1 MMKKKLFVFVILL
14 FAGMMYFVFYHKQNT
29 KIFSPQE
36 ADAIILIDTKKL
48 TREYVYSLAG
58 HPSLWFESKEK
69 NKISFKESGVKIPDF
84 LQAFHLKNSKVSNW
98 YSVFELEDR
107 KTFLLFLEQQKFTD
121 LGNQMFRK
129 DQVFIKIFG
138 GNLII
143 GSSND
148 DFERINN
155 QLFHSFQANLF
166 DANALVTN
174 GLGSII
180 LNTKKGSHNLSVELK
195 HDEIEIRNQSD
206 SYDPSPAISK
216 LLKTNSFLETELDAE
231 NIKIFSSFFDK
242 TFADSSSIN
251 RMKTSVHLE
260 EENDTIITYSYDD
273 NFNEVEKKIFQK
285 IIQPNYIIDFQSSN
299 PEKTELYFQNKKWI
313 NAQNQ
318 FTAIPFQP
326 NLIIQNSK
334 GFEIKS
340 TRKPVQQSFNLNENY
355 IFVKNNPLLLSF
367 LKTLSPKEKKM
378 ISDIDYIFYGNRDQD
393 YCLKVQ
399 FKKDDLP
406 LILRW

>member
-1 MMKKKLFVFVILL
+1 MKKKLFAFVLLL
-14 FAGMMYFVFYHKQNT
+14 FAGMMYFVFYYKQNT

-36 ADAIILIDTKKL
+36 ADVIILIDTKKL

-58 HPSLWFESKEK
+58 HPSLWFKSKEK
-69 NKISFKESGVKIPDF
+69 NTISFRESGVKIPDF
-84 LQAFHLKNSKVSNW
+84 LQAFHLKSSKVSNW

-107 KTFLLFLEQQKFTD
+107 KTFLLFLKQQKFTD

-129 DQVFIKIFG
+129 DQVFIKILG
-138 GNLII
+138 KNLII
-143 GSSND
+143 GSSSD

-155 QLFHSFQANLF
+155 QLFHSSQANLF
-166 DANALVTN
+166 DADALVTN

-180 LNTKKGSHNLSVELK
+180 LNTKKGSHNLSIELK

-216 LLKTNSFLETELDAE
+216 LLKTDSFLETELDAE

-251 RMKTSVHLE
+251 QMKVSVHLE
-260 EENDTIITYSYDD
+260 EVNDTIITYSYDD
-273 NFNEVEKKIFQK
+273 NFNEVEKKTFQK
-285 IIQPNYIIDFQSSN
+285 IIQPNYIIDFQSLN

-326 NLIIQNSK
+326 NLITQNSK
-334 GFEIKS
+334 GFKIKS

-378 ISDIDYIFYGNRDQD
+378 ISDIDYIFYGNRNQD

>member
-1 MMKKKLFVFVILL
+1 MKKKLFVLVFLL
-14 FAGMMYFVFYHKQNT
+14 LAGTVYFVFYYQKDT
-29 KIFSPQE
+29 KIFSPKE

-48 TREYVYSLAG
+48 TREYVYSLVG
-58 HPSLWFESKEK
+58 HPSLWFDSKGK
-69 NKISFKESGVKIPDF
+69 NKISFRKSGVKIPDF
-84 LQAFHLKNSKVSNW
+84 LQVFHLKNTKVSNW

-107 KTFLLFLEQQKFTD
+107 KTFLSFLKQQKFTD

-129 DQVFIKIFG
+129 DQVFIKILG
-138 GNLII
+138 KNLIV
-143 GSSND
+143 GSSCD
-148 DFERINN
+148 DFDRVNVQLSNN
-155 QLFHSFQANLF
+155 SQVNLF
-166 DANALVTN
+166 DADLLVTN
-174 GLGSII
+174 GSGSII

-216 LLKTNSFLETELDAE
+216 LLKTDSFLETELDAE
-231 NIKIFSSFFDK
+231 NIKSFSSIFDE

-251 RMKTSVHLE
+251 QMKASVHLE
-260 EENDTIITYSYDD
+260 EVNDTIITYSYDD
-273 NFNEVEKKIFQK
+273 NFNEVEKKTFQK
-285 IIQPNYIIDFQSSN
+285 IIQPSYIIDFQSLN
-299 PEKTELYFQNKKWI
+299 PEKTELCFQNKKWI
-313 NAQNQ
+313 NGQKQ

-326 NLIIQNSK
+326 NLITQQSK

-340 TRKPVQQSFNLNENY
+340 TRKPIQQSFNLNENY

-367 LKTLSPKEKKM
+367 LKTLSSKEKKM
-378 ISDIDYIFYGNRDQD
+378 ISDIDYIFYGNRNQD
-393 YCLKVQ
+393 YYLKVQ

>member
-1 MMKKKLFVFVILL
+1 MKKKLFVFVILL

-174 GLGSII
+174 ELGSII

>member
-1 MMKKKLFVFVILL
+1 MKKKLFALAFLL
-14 FAGMMYFVFYHKQNT
+14 LAGTVYFVFYYQKDT
-29 KIFSPQE
+29 KIFSPKE
-36 ADAIILIDTKKL
+36 ADAIILVDTKKL

-58 HPSLWFESKEK
+58 HPSLWFESKGK
-69 NKISFKESGVKIPDF
+69 NKISFKKSGVKIPDF
-84 LQAFHLKNSKVSNW
+84 LQVFHLKNSKVSNW

-107 KTFLLFLEQQKFTD
+107 KTFLLFLKQQKFTD

-129 DQVFIKIFG
+129 DQIYIKLLG
-138 GNLII
+138 KNLII

-166 DANALVTN
+166 DADALVTN

-180 LNTKKGSHNLSVELK
+180 LNTKKGSHNLSVELR

-216 LLKTNSFLETELDAE
+216 LLKTDSFLETELDAE
-231 NIKIFSSFFDK
+231 NIKSFSFIFDE

-251 RMKTSVHLE
+251 QMKASVHLE
-260 EENDTIITYSYDD
+260 EVNDTIITYSYDD
-273 NFNEVEKKIFQK
+273 NFNEVEKKTFQK
-285 IIQPNYIIDFQSSN
+285 IIQPNYIIDFQSLN
-299 PEKTELYFQNKKWI
+299 PEKTKLYFQNKKWI
-313 NAQNQ
+313 NGQNQ

-326 NLIIQNSK
+326 NLITKQSK

-340 TRKPVQQSFNLNENY
+340 TRKPVQQSFNLIENY

-378 ISDIDYIFYGNRDQD
+378 ISDIDYIFYGNRKQD
-393 YCLKVQ
+393 YYLKVQ

>member
-1 MMKKKLFVFVILL
+1 MKKKLFAFVLL
-14 FAGMMYFVFYHKQNT
+14 LLAGTVYFMFYYQKDT
-29 KIFSPQE
+29 KIFSPKE

-58 HPSLWFESKEK
+58 HPSLWFESKGK
-69 NKISFKESGVKIPDF
+69 NKISFKKSGVKIPDF
-84 LQAFHLKNSKVSNW
+84 LQVFHLKNSKVSNW

-107 KTFLLFLEQQKFTD
+107 KTFLLFLKQQKFTD
-121 LGNQMFRK
+121 LGNQTFRK
-129 DQVFIKIFG
+129 DQIYIKLLG
-138 GNLII
+138 KKLII

-166 DANALVTN
+166 DADALVTN

-180 LNTKKGSHNLSVELK
+180 LNTKKGSHNLSVELR

-206 SYDPSPAISK
+206 SYDPSPVISK
-216 LLKTNSFLETELDAE
+216 LLKTDSFLETKLDAE
-231 NIKIFSSFFDK
+231 NIKNFSSIFDK

-251 RMKTSVHLE
+251 QIKASVHLE
-260 EENDTIITYSYDD
+260 EVNDTIITYSYDD
-273 NFNEVEKKIFQK
+273 NFNEVEKKTFQK
-285 IIQPNYIIDFQSSN
+285 IIQPNYIIDFQSLN

-326 NLIIQNSK
+326 NLITQQSK

-340 TRKPVQQSFNLNENY
+340 TRKPIQQSFNLNENY

-393 YCLKVQ
+393 YYLKVQ

>member
-1 MMKKKLFVFVILL
+1 MKKKLFVFVILL
-14 FAGMMYFVFYHKQNT
+14 FVGMMYFVFYHKQNT

-69 NKISFKESGVKIPDF
+69 NTISFKESGVKIPDF

-107 KTFLLFLEQQKFTD
+107 KTFLLFLKQQKFTD

-129 DQVFIKIFG
+129 DQVYIKFFG
-138 GNLII
+138 KNLII
-143 GSSND
+143 GSSSD

-155 QLFHSFQANLF
+155 QLFHSSQANIF
-166 DANALVTN
+166 DADALVTN

-180 LNTKKGSHNLSVELK
+180 LNTKKGSHNLSVELR

-216 LLKTNSFLETELDAE
+216 LLKTDSFLETELDAE

-242 TFADSSSIN
+242 TFADSSSVNQI
-251 RMKTSVHLE
+251 KASVHLE
-260 EENDTIITYSYDD
+260 EVNDTIITYSYDD
-273 NFNEVEKKIFQK
+273 NFNEVEKKTFQK
-285 IIQPNYIIDFQSSN
+285 IIQPNYIIDFQSLN

-326 NLIIQNSK
+326 NLIIQKSK

-367 LKTLSPKEKKM
+367 LNTLSPKEKKM

>member
-1 MMKKKLFVFVILL
+1 MKKKLFVFVILL

>member
-1 MMKKKLFVFVILL
+1 
-14 FAGMMYFVFYHKQNT
+14 
-29 KIFSPQE
+29 
-36 ADAIILIDTKKL
+36 
-48 TREYVYSLAG
+48 
-58 HPSLWFESKEK
+58 
-69 NKISFKESGVKIPDF
+69 
-84 LQAFHLKNSKVSNW
+84 
-98 YSVFELEDR
+98 
-107 KTFLLFLEQQKFTD
+107 
-121 LGNQMFRK
+121 
-129 DQVFIKIFG
+129 
-138 GNLII
+138 
-143 GSSND
+143 
-148 DFERINN
+148 
-155 QLFHSFQANLF
+155 
-166 DANALVTN
+166 
-174 GLGSII
+174 
-180 LNTKKGSHNLSVELK
+180 
-195 HDEIEIRNQSD
+195 
-206 SYDPSPAISK
+206 
-216 LLKTNSFLETELDAE
+216 
-231 NIKIFSSFFDK
+231 
-242 TFADSSSIN
+242 
-251 RMKTSVHLE
+251 MKTSVHLE

>member
-1 MMKKKLFVFVILL
+1 MKKKLFVLVFLL
-14 FAGMMYFVFYHKQNT
+14 LAGTVYFVFYYQKDT
-29 KIFSPQE
+29 KIFSPKE

-48 TREYVYSLAG
+48 TREYVYSLVG
-58 HPSLWFESKEK
+58 HPSLWFDSKGK
-69 NKISFKESGVKIPDF
+69 NKISFRKSGVKIPDF
-84 LQAFHLKNSKVSNW
+84 LQVFHLKNTKVSNW

-107 KTFLLFLEQQKFTD
+107 KTFLSFLKQQKFTD

-129 DQVFIKIFG
+129 DQVFIKILG
-138 GNLII
+138 KNLII
-143 GSSND
+143 GSSSD

-155 QLFHSFQANLF
+155 QLFHSSQANLF
-166 DANALVTN
+166 DADALVTN

-180 LNTKKGSHNLSVELK
+180 LNTKKGSHNLSVELR

-206 SYDPSPAISK
+206 SYDPSPVISK

-231 NIKIFSSFFDK
+231 NIKNFAFLFDK
-242 TFADSSSIN
+242 TFADSSSIS
-251 RMKTSVHLE
+251 KLKASVHLE
-260 EENDTIITYSYDD
+260 EVNDTIITYSYDE
-273 NFNEVEKKIFQK
+273 NFNEVEKKTSQK
-285 IIQPNYIIDFQSSN
+285 IIQPNYIIDFQSLN

-313 NAQNQ
+313 NAQKQ

-326 NLIIQNSK
+326 NLITQQSK

-340 TRKPVQQSFNLNENY
+340 TRKPIQQSFNLNENY

-367 LKTLSPKEKKM
+367 LKTLSSKEKKM
-378 ISDIDYIFYGNRDQD
+378 ISDIDYIFYGNRDED
-393 YCLKVQ
+393 YYLKVQ

>member
-1 MMKKKLFVFVILL
+1 MKKKLFAFVILL

-36 ADAIILIDTKKL
+36 ADTVILIDTKKL
-48 TREYVYSLAG
+48 TRQYVYSLIE
-58 HPSLWFESKEK
+58 HPSLWFESKGK
-69 NKISFKESGVKIPDF
+69 NKIFFRKSGVKIPDF
-84 LQAFHLKNSKVSNW
+84 LQIFHLKSSKVSNW

-107 KTFLLFLEQQKFTD
+107 KTFLLFLKQQKFTD
-121 LGNQMFRK
+121 LGNQVFRK
-129 DQVFIKIFG
+129 DLVFIKILG
-138 GNLII
+138 KNLII
-143 GSSND
+143 GSSSD

-155 QLFHSFQANLF
+155 QLFHSSQVNLF
-166 DANALVTN
+166 DADTLVTN

-180 LNTKKGSHNLSVELK
+180 LNTKKGSHNLSVELR

-206 SYDPSPAISK
+206 SYDPSPVISK
-216 LLKTNSFLETELDAE
+216 LLKTDSFLETELDAE
-231 NIKIFSSFFDK
+231 NIKNFASIFDE

-251 RMKTSVHLE
+251 QMKASVHLE
-260 EENDTIITYSYDD
+260 EVNDTIITYSYDD
-273 NFNEVEKKIFQK
+273 NFNEVEKKTFQK
-285 IIQPNYIIDFQSSN
+285 IIQPNYIIDFQSLN
-299 PEKTELYFQNKKWI
+299 PEKAKLYFHNKKWI

-326 NLIIQNSK
+326 NLITQNSK
-334 GFEIKS
+334 DFEIKS

-367 LKTLSPKEKKM
+367 LKTLSPKEKKI

-393 YCLKVQ
+393 YCLKIQ

>member
-1 MMKKKLFVFVILL
+1 MKKKLFAFVILL

-48 TREYVYSLAG
+48 IREYVYSLAG
-58 HPSLWFESKEK
+58 HPSLWFEIKEK
-69 NKISFKESGVKIPDF
+69 NTISFRKSGVKIPDF

-98 YSVFELEDR
+98 YSVFELEDK
-107 KTFLLFLEQQKFTD
+107 KTFLLFLKQQKFTD

-129 DQVFIKIFG
+129 DQVFIKFFG

-143 GSSND
+143 GSSSD

-155 QLFHSFQANLF
+155 QLFHSSQANLF
-166 DANALVTN
+166 DADALVTN

-180 LNTKKGSHNLSVELK
+180 LNTKKGSHNLSIELK

-216 LLKTNSFLETELDAE
+216 LLKTDSFLETELDAE

-251 RMKTSVHLE
+251 QMKVSVHLK

-273 NFNEVEKKIFQK
+273 NFNEVEKKTFQK

-326 NLIIQNSK
+326 NLITQNSK

-367 LKTLSPKEKKM
+367 LKTLPPKEKKM
-378 ISDIDYIFYGNRDQD
+378 ISDFDYIFYGNRDQD

>member
-1 MMKKKLFVFVILL
+1 MKKKLFALAFLL
-14 FAGMMYFVFYHKQNT
+14 LAGTVYFVFYYQKDT
-29 KIFSPQE
+29 KIFSPKE
-36 ADAIILIDTKKL
+36 ADAIILVDTKKL

-58 HPSLWFESKEK
+58 HPSLWFESKGK
-69 NKISFKESGVKIPDF
+69 NKISFKKSGVKIPDF
-84 LQAFHLKNSKVSNW
+84 LQVFHLKNSKVSNW

-107 KTFLLFLEQQKFTD
+107 KTFLLFLKQQKFTD

-129 DQVFIKIFG
+129 DLVFIKIWG
-138 GNLII
+138 RNCIV
-143 GSSND
+143 GSSSD

-166 DANALVTN
+166 DADALVTN

-180 LNTKKGSHNLSVELK
+180 LNTKKGSHNLSVELR

-206 SYDPSPAISK
+206 SYDPSPVISK
-216 LLKTNSFLETELDAE
+216 LLKTDSFLETKLDAE
-231 NIKIFSSFFDK
+231 NIKNFSSIFDK

-251 RMKTSVHLE
+251 QIKASVHLE
-260 EENDTIITYSYDD
+260 EVNDTIITYSYDD
-273 NFNEVEKKIFQK
+273 NFNEVEKKTFQK
-285 IIQPNYIIDFQSSN
+285 IIQPNYIIDFQSLN
-299 PEKTELYFQNKKWI
+299 PEKTKLYFQNKKWI
-313 NAQNQ
+313 NGQNQ

-326 NLIIQNSK
+326 NLITQQSK

-367 LKTLSPKEKKM
+367 LKTLSSKEKKM

>member
-1 MMKKKLFVFVILL
+1 MKKKLFAFVLLL

-29 KIFSPQE
+29 KIFSPKE

-48 TREYVYSLAG
+48 TRQYVYSLIE
-58 HPSLWFESKEK
+58 HPSLWFESKGK
-69 NKISFKESGVKIPDF
+69 NKISFRKSGVEIPDF

-98 YSVFELEDR
+98 YSVFELEDK
-107 KTFLLFLEQQKFTD
+107 KTFLLFLKQQKFTD
-121 LGNQMFRK
+121 LGNQVFRK
-129 DQVFIKIFG
+129 DQIFIKILG
-138 GNLII
+138 KNLIV
-143 GSSND
+143 GSSCD

-155 QLFHSFQANLF
+155 QLFQSSQAIFF
-166 DANALVTN
+166 DADALVTN

-180 LNTKKGSHNLSVELK
+180 LNTKKGSHNLSIELK

-206 SYDPSPAISK
+206 SYDPSPVISK
-216 LLKTNSFLETELDAE
+216 LLKTDSFLETELDAE
-231 NIKIFSSFFDK
+231 NIKNFASIFDK
-242 TFADSSSIN
+242 TFADSSSVN
-251 RMKTSVHLE
+251 QMKASVHLE
-260 EENDTIITYSYDD
+260 EVNDTIITYSYDD
-273 NFNEVEKKIFQK
+273 NFNEVEKKTLQK
-285 IIQPNYIIDFQSSN
+285 IIQPNYIIDFQSLN

-326 NLIIQNSK
+326 NLITQKSK

-367 LKTLSPKEKKM
+367 LKTLSPKEKKI

>member
-1 MMKKKLFVFVILL
+1 MKKKLFAFVILL

-107 KTFLLFLEQQKFTD
+107 KTFLLFLKQQKFTD

-129 DQVFIKIFG
+129 DQVFIKILG
-138 GNLII
+138 KNLII
-143 GSSND
+143 GSSSD

-155 QLFHSFQANLF
+155 QLFHSSQANLF
-166 DANALVTN
+166 DADVLVTN

-180 LNTKKGSHNLSVELK
+180 LNTKKGSHNLSVELR

-216 LLKTNSFLETELDAE
+216 LLKTDSFLETELDAE
-231 NIKIFSSFFDK
+231 NIKNFSSFFDK

-273 NFNEVEKKIFQK
+273 NFNEVEKKTFQK
-285 IIQPNYIIDFQSSN
+285 IIQPNYIIDFQSLN

-318 FTAIPFQP
+318 LTAIPFQP
-326 NLIIQNSK
+326 NLITQNSK
-334 GFEIKS
+334 GFKIKS

>member
-1 MMKKKLFVFVILL
+1 MKKKLFAFVLLL

-29 KIFSPQE
+29 KIFSPKE

-48 TREYVYSLAG
+48 TRQYVYSLIG
-58 HPSLWFESKEK
+58 HPSLWFGSKKK
-69 NKISFKESGVKIPDF
+69 NTISFRKSGVKIPDF
-84 LQAFHLKNSKVSNW
+84 LQVFHLKNSKVSNW

-107 KTFLLFLEQQKFTD
+107 KTFLSFLKQQKFTG
-121 LGNQMFRK
+121 LGNKVFRK
-129 DQVFIKIFG
+129 DQVFIKILG
-138 GNLII
+138 GNLIV
-143 GSSND
+143 GSSSD

-155 QLFHSFQANLF
+155 QLFHSSQANIF
-166 DANALVTN
+166 DADTLVTN
-174 GLGSII
+174 GSGSII
-180 LNTKKGSHNLSVELK
+180 LNTKKGSHNLSVELR

-216 LLKTNSFLETELDAE
+216 LLKTDSFLETEMNAE
-231 NIKIFSSFFDK
+231 NIKSFSSIFDE

-251 RMKTSVHLE
+251 QMKASVHLE
-260 EENDTIITYSYDD
+260 EVNDTIITYSYDD
-273 NFNEVEKKIFQK
+273 NFNEVEKKTFQK
-285 IIQPNYIIDFQSSN
+285 IIQPNYIIDFQSLN

-313 NAQNQ
+313 NAQKQ

-326 NLIIQNSK
+326 NLITQQSK

-340 TRKPVQQSFNLNENY
+340 TRKPVQQPFNLNENY

-393 YCLKVQ
+393 YYLKVQ

>member
-1 MMKKKLFVFVILL
+1 MKKKLFAFVLLL

-36 ADAIILIDTKKL
+36 ADAVIMIDTKKL
-48 TREYVYSLAG
+48 TRQYVYSLIE

-69 NKISFKESGVKIPDF
+69 NKISFRKSGVKIPDF
-84 LQAFHLKNSKVSNW
+84 LQIFHLKSSKVSNW

-107 KTFLLFLEQQKFTD
+107 KTFLLFLKQQKFTD
-121 LGNQMFRK
+121 LGNQVFRK
-129 DQVFIKIFG
+129 DLVFIKIFG
-138 GNLII
+138 KNLII
-143 GSSND
+143 GSSSD

-155 QLFHSFQANLF
+155 QLFHSSQVNLF
-166 DANALVTN
+166 DADTLVTN

-180 LNTKKGSHNLSVELK
+180 LNTKKGSHNLSVELR

-206 SYDPSPAISK
+206 SYDPSPVISK
-216 LLKTNSFLETELDAE
+216 LLETDSFLETKLDAE
-231 NIKIFSSFFDK
+231 NIKNFSSIFDK
-242 TFADSSSIN
+242 TFADSSSVNEI
-251 RMKTSVHLE
+251 KASVHLE
-260 EENDTIITYSYDD
+260 EVNDTIITYSYDD
-273 NFNEVEKKIFQK
+273 NFNEVEKKTFQK
-285 IIQPNYIIDFQSSN
+285 IIQPNYIIDFQSLN
-299 PEKTELYFQNKKWI
+299 PEKAKLYFHNKKWI

-367 LKTLSPKEKKM
+367 LKTLSPKEKKI
-378 ISDIDYIFYGNRDQD
+378 ISDIDYIFYGNRNQD
-393 YCLKVQ
+393 YYLKVQ

>member
-1 MMKKKLFVFVILL
+1 MKKKLFVLVFLL
-14 FAGMMYFVFYHKQNT
+14 LAGTVYFVFYYQKDT
-29 KIFSPQE
+29 KIFSPKE

-48 TREYVYSLAG
+48 TREYVYSLVG
-58 HPSLWFESKEK
+58 HPSLWFGSKKK
-69 NKISFKESGVKIPDF
+69 NTISFRKSGVEIPDF
-84 LQAFHLKNSKVSNW
+84 LQVFHLKNTKVSNW

-107 KTFLLFLEQQKFTD
+107 KTFLLFLKQQKFTD

-129 DQVFIKIFG
+129 GQVVIKIFEK
-138 GNLII
+138 NLII
-143 GSSND
+143 GSSSD

-155 QLFHSFQANLF
+155 QLFHSSQANLF
-166 DANALVTN
+166 DADALVTN

-180 LNTKKGSHNLSVELK
+180 LNTKKGSHNLSVELR

-206 SYDPSPAISK
+206 SYDTSPVLSK
-216 LLKTNSFLETELDAE
+216 LLQTDSFLETELNAE
-231 NIKIFSSFFDK
+231 NIKSFSSIFDE

-251 RMKTSVHLE
+251 QMKASVHLE
-260 EENDTIITYSYDD
+260 EVNDTIITYSYDD
-273 NFNEVEKKIFQK
+273 NFNEVEKKTFQK
-285 IIQPNYIIDFQSSN
+285 ITQPNYIIDFQSLN
-299 PEKTELYFQNKKWI
+299 PEKTELYFENKKWI

-326 NLIIQNSK
+326 NLITQNRK

-367 LKTLSPKEKKM
+367 LKTLSSKEKKM

>member
-1 MMKKKLFVFVILL
+1 MKKKLFAFVILL

-48 TREYVYSLAG
+48 TRQYVYSLIE
-58 HPSLWFESKEK
+58 HPSLWFESKGK
-69 NKISFKESGVKIPDF
+69 NKISFRKSGVKIPDF
-84 LQAFHLKNSKVSNW
+84 LQIFHLKSSKVSNW
-98 YSVFELEDR
+98 YNVFELEDR
-107 KTFLLFLEQQKFTD
+107 KTFLLFLKQQKFTD
-121 LGNQMFRK
+121 LGNQVFRK
-129 DQVFIKIFG
+129 DQVFIKIFEK
-138 GNLII
+138 NLII
-143 GSSND
+143 GSSSD

-155 QLFHSFQANLF
+155 QLFHSSQANIF
-166 DANALVTN
+166 DADALVTN

-180 LNTKKGSHNLSVELK
+180 LNTKKGSHNLSVELR

-216 LLKTNSFLETELDAE
+216 LLKTDSFLETELNAE
-231 NIKIFSSFFDK
+231 NIKSFSSIFDE

-251 RMKTSVHLE
+251 QMKASVHLE
-260 EENDTIITYSYDD
+260 EVNDTIITYSYDD
-273 NFNEVEKKIFQK
+273 NFNEVEKKTFQK
-285 IIQPNYIIDFQSSN
+285 IIQPNYVIDFQSLN
-299 PEKTELYFQNKKWI
+299 PEKAELYFQNKKWI

-326 NLIIQNSK
+326 NLITQQSK

-378 ISDIDYIFYGNRDQD
+378 ISDFDYIFYGNRDQD

>member
-1 MMKKKLFVFVILL
+1 MKKKLFAFVILL

-48 TREYVYSLAG
+48 TRQYVYSLAV
-58 HPSLWFESKEK
+58 HPSSWFGSKEK
-69 NKISFKESGVKIPDF
+69 NTISFKESGVKIPDF
-84 LQAFHLKNSKVSNW
+84 LQIFHLKNSKVSNW

-121 LGNQMFRK
+121 LGNQVFRK
-129 DQVFIKIFG
+129 DPVFIKIFEK
-138 GNLII
+138 NLII
-143 GSSND
+143 GSSSD

-155 QLFHSFQANLF
+155 QLFHSSQANLF
-166 DANALVTN
+166 DADALVTN

-180 LNTKKGSHNLSVELK
+180 LNTKKGSHNLSVELR

-216 LLKTNSFLETELDAE
+216 LLKTDSFLETELDAE

-242 TFADSSSIN
+242 PFADSSSIN
-251 RMKTSVHLE
+251 QMKASVHLE
-260 EENDTIITYSYDD
+260 EVNDTIITYSYDD
-273 NFNEVEKKIFQK
+273 NFNEVEKKTFQK
-285 IIQPNYIIDFQSSN
+285 IIQPNYIIDFQSLN

-326 NLIIQNSK
+326 NLITQNRK

-355 IFVKNNPLLLSF
+355 IFVKNNPLLPSF
-367 LKTLSPKEKKM
+367 LKTLSSKEKKI

>member
-1 MMKKKLFVFVILL
+1 MKKKLFALAFFLL
-14 FAGMMYFVFYHKQNT
+14 AGTAYFVFYYQKDT
-29 KIFSPQE
+29 KIFSPKE
-36 ADAIILIDTKKL
+36 ADAIILVDTKKL
-48 TREYVYSLAG
+48 TREYVYSLVG
-58 HPSLWFESKEK
+58 HPSLWFRSKKK
-69 NKISFKESGVKIPDF
+69 NTISFRKSGVEIPDF
-84 LQAFHLKNSKVSNW
+84 LQVFHLKNTKVSNW

-107 KTFLLFLEQQKFTD
+107 KTFLLFLKQQKFTD

-129 DQVFIKIFG
+129 GQVVIKIFEK
-138 GNLII
+138 NLII
-143 GSSND
+143 GSSSD

-155 QLFHSFQANLF
+155 QLFHSSQANLF
-166 DANALVTN
+166 DADALVTN

-180 LNTKKGSHNLSVELK
+180 LNTKKGSHNLSVELR

-206 SYDPSPAISK
+206 SYDPSPVISK
-216 LLKTNSFLETELDAE
+216 LLKTDSFLETILDAE
-231 NIKIFSSFFDK
+231 NIKNFSSIFDK

-251 RMKTSVHLE
+251 QMKASVHLE
-260 EENDTIITYSYDD
+260 EVNDTIITYSYDD
-273 NFNEVEKKIFQK
+273 NFNEVEKKTFQK
-285 IIQPNYIIDFQSSN
+285 IIQPNYIIDFQSLN

-313 NAQNQ
+313 NAQKQ

-326 NLIIQNSK
+326 NLITQQSK

-367 LKTLSPKEKKM
+367 LKTLSSKEKKI

-393 YCLKVQ
+393 YYLKVQ

>member
-1 MMKKKLFVFVILL
+1 MKKKLFAFVILL

-48 TREYVYSLAG
+48 TREYVYSLAV
-58 HPSLWFESKEK
+58 HPSLWFGSKEK
-69 NKISFKESGVKIPDF
+69 NTISFKESGVKIPDF
-84 LQAFHLKNSKVSNW
+84 LQIFHLKSSKVSNW

-107 KTFLLFLEQQKFTD
+107 KTFLLFLKQQKFTD
-121 LGNQMFRK
+121 LGNQVFRK
-129 DQVFIKIFG
+129 DLVFIKIFG
-138 GNLII
+138 ENLII
-143 GSSND
+143 GSSSD

-155 QLFHSFQANLF
+155 QLFHSSQANLF
-166 DANALVTN
+166 DADALVTN

-180 LNTKKGSHNLSVELK
+180 LNTKKGSHNLSVELR

-206 SYDPSPAISK
+206 SYDPSPVISK
-216 LLKTNSFLETELDAE
+216 LLKTDSFLETKLDAE
-231 NIKIFSSFFDK
+231 NIKNFSSIFDK

-251 RMKTSVHLE
+251 QMKVSVHLE
-260 EENDTIITYSYDD
+260 EVSDTIITYSYDD
-273 NFNEVEKKIFQK
+273 NFNEVEKKTFQK
-285 IIQPNYIIDFQSSN
+285 IIQPNYIIDFQSLN
-299 PEKTELYFQNKKWI
+299 PEKTVLYFQNKKWI
-313 NAQNQ
+313 NPQKQ

-326 NLIIQNSK
+326 NLITQQSK

-367 LKTLSPKEKKM
+367 LKTLSSKEKK
-378 ISDIDYIFYGNRDQD
+378 IIPDIDYIFYGNRDQD
-393 YCLKVQ
+393 YYLKVQ

>member
-1 MMKKKLFVFVILL
+1 MMKKKLFAFVILL

-48 TREYVYSLAG
+48 TREYVYSLAV
-58 HPSLWFESKEK
+58 HPSLWFGSKEK
-69 NKISFKESGVKIPDF
+69 NTISFRKSGVKIPDF
-84 LQAFHLKNSKVSNW
+84 LQVFHLKNTKVSNW

-107 KTFLLFLEQQKFTD
+107 KTFLSFLKQQKFTD

-129 DQVFIKIFG
+129 DQVYIKIFG
-138 GNLII
+138 GNLIV
-143 GSSND
+143 GSSSD

-155 QLFHSFQANLF
+155 QLFHSSQANIF
-166 DANALVTN
+166 DADTLVTN

-180 LNTKKGSHNLSVELK
+180 LNTKKGSHNLSVELR

-216 LLKTNSFLETELDAE
+216 LLKTDSFLETEMNAK
-231 NIKIFSSFFDK
+231 NIKSFSSIFDE

-251 RMKTSVHLE
+251 QMKASVHLE
-260 EENDTIITYSYDD
+260 EVNDTIITYSYDD
-273 NFNEVEKKIFQK
+273 NFNEIEKKTFQK
-285 IIQPNYIIDFQSSN
+285 IIQPNYIIDFQSLN
-299 PEKTELYFQNKKWI
+299 PEKTVLYFQNKKWT
-313 NAQNQ
+313 NAQKQ

-326 NLIIQNSK
+326 NLITQQSK

-340 TRKPVQQSFNLNENY
+340 TRKPIQQSFNLNENY

-378 ISDIDYIFYGNRDQD
+378 ISDVDYIFYGNRDQD

-399 FKKDDLP
+399 FKKDNLP

>member
-1 MMKKKLFVFVILL
+1 MKKKLFAFVILL

-29 KIFSPQE
+29 KIFSPKE
-36 ADAIILIDTKKL
+36 ADAIILVDTKKL

-58 HPSLWFESKEK
+58 HPSLWFESKRK
-69 NKISFKESGVKIPDF
+69 NKISFRKSGVKIPDF
-84 LQAFHLKNSKVSNW
+84 LQIFHLKSSKFSNW
-98 YSVFELEDR
+98 YSVFELEDK
-107 KTFLLFLEQQKFTD
+107 KTFLLFLKQQKFTD

-129 DQVFIKIFG
+129 DQVYIKILG
-138 GNLII
+138 RNCIV
-143 GSSND
+143 GSSSD

-155 QLFHSFQANLF
+155 QLFHSSQANLF
-166 DANALVTN
+166 DADALVTN

-180 LNTKKGSHNLSVELK
+180 LNTKKGSHNLSVELR

-206 SYDPSPAISK
+206 SYDPSPVISK
-216 LLKTNSFLETELDAE
+216 LLKTDSFLETELDAE
-231 NIKIFSSFFDK
+231 NIKNFSSIFDK
-242 TFADSSSIN
+242 TFADSSSVNEI
-251 RMKTSVHLE
+251 KASVHLE
-260 EENDTIITYSYDD
+260 EVNDTIITYSYDD
-273 NFNEVEKKIFQK
+273 NFNEVEKKTFQK
-285 IIQPNYIIDFQSSN
+285 IIQPNYIIDFQSLN
-299 PEKTELYFQNKKWI
+299 HEKTKLYFQNKKWI

-326 NLIIQNSK
+326 NLITQKSK

-340 TRKPVQQSFNLNENY
+340 TRKPVQQSFNLIENY

-367 LKTLSPKEKKM
+367 LKILSSKEKKM
-378 ISDIDYIFYGNRDQD
+378 ISDIDYIFYENRNQD
-393 YCLKVQ
+393 YYLKVQ

>member
-1 MMKKKLFVFVILL
+1 MKKKLFAFVLLL

-69 NKISFKESGVKIPDF
+69 NTISFRKSGVKIPDF

-107 KTFLLFLEQQKFTD
+107 KTFLSFLKQQKFTD

-143 GSSND
+143 GSSSD

-155 QLFHSFQANLF
+155 QLFHSSQANLF
-166 DANALVTN
+166 DADALVTN

-216 LLKTNSFLETELDAE
+216 LLKTDSFLETELDAE

-242 TFADSSSIN
+242 PFADSSSIN
-251 RMKTSVHLE
+251 QMKASVHLE

-273 NFNEVEKKIFQK
+273 NFNDVEKKTFQK
-285 IIQPNYIIDFQSSN
+285 IIQPNYIIDFQCLN

-326 NLIIQNSK
+326 NLITQKSK

>member
-1 MMKKKLFVFVILL
+1 MKKKLFALAFLL
-14 FAGMMYFVFYHKQNT
+14 LAGTVYFVFYYQKDT
-29 KIFSPQE
+29 KIFSPKE
-36 ADAIILIDTKKL
+36 ADAIILVDTKKL

-58 HPSLWFESKEK
+58 HPSLWFESKGK
-69 NKISFKESGVKIPDF
+69 NKISFKKSGVKIPDF
-84 LQAFHLKNSKVSNW
+84 LQVFHLKNSKVSNW

-107 KTFLLFLEQQKFTD
+107 KTFLLFLKQQKFTD

-129 DQVFIKIFG
+129 DLVFIKIWG
-138 GNLII
+138 RNCIV
-143 GSSND
+143 GSSSD

-155 QLFHSFQANLF
+155 QLFHSSQANLF
-166 DANALVTN
+166 DADALVTN

-180 LNTKKGSHNLSVELK
+180 LNTKKGSHNLSVELR

-206 SYDPSPAISK
+206 SYDPSPVISK
-216 LLKTNSFLETELDAE
+216 LLETDSFLETKLDAE
-231 NIKIFSSFFDK
+231 NIKNFSSIFDK
-242 TFADSSSIN
+242 TFADSSSVNEI
-251 RMKTSVHLE
+251 KASVHLE
-260 EENDTIITYSYDD
+260 EVNDTIITYSYDD
-273 NFNEVEKKIFQK
+273 NFNEVEKKTFQK
-285 IIQPNYIIDFQSSN
+285 IIQPNYIIDFQSLN
-299 PEKTELYFQNKKWI
+299 PEKTKLYFQNKKWI
-313 NAQNQ
+313 NGQNQ

-326 NLIIQNSK
+326 NLITQQSK

-367 LKTLSPKEKKM
+367 LKTLSSKEKKI

>member
-1 MMKKKLFVFVILL
+1 MKKKLFAFVLLL

-29 KIFSPQE
+29 KIFSPKE
-36 ADAIILIDTKKL
+36 ADAVILIDTKKL
-48 TREYVYSLAG
+48 TRQYVYSLVG
-58 HPSLWFESKEK
+58 HPSLWFGSKKK
-69 NKISFKESGVKIPDF
+69 NTISFRKSGVKIPDF
-84 LQAFHLKNSKVSNW
+84 LQVFHLKNSKVSNW

-107 KTFLLFLEQQKFTD
+107 KTFLSFLKQQKFTD

-129 DQVFIKIFG
+129 DQVFIKILGKNCIFG
-138 GNLII
+138 TSDIDFDRVNVQL
-143 GSSND
+143 SN
-148 DFERINN
+148 NS
-155 QLFHSFQANLF
+155 QVNLF
-166 DANALVTN
+166 DADTLVTN

-180 LNTKKGSHNLSVELK
+180 LNTKKGSHNLSVELR

-216 LLKTNSFLETELDAE
+216 LLKTDSFLETELDAE
-231 NIKIFSSFFDK
+231 NIKNFSSFFDK

-251 RMKTSVHLE
+251 QMKASVHLE
-260 EENDTIITYSYDD
+260 EVNDTIITYSYDD
-273 NFNEVEKKIFQK
+273 NFNEVEKKTFQK
-285 IIQPNYIIDFQSSN
+285 IIQPNYIIDFQSLN

-313 NAQNQ
+313 NAQKQ

-326 NLIIQNSK
+326 NLIIQKSK

-340 TRKPVQQSFNLNENY
+340 TRKPIQQSFNLNENY

-367 LKTLSPKEKKM
+367 LKKSSSKEKKM

-393 YCLKVQ
+393 YYLKVQ

>member
-1 MMKKKLFVFVILL
+1 MKKKLFALAFLL
-14 FAGMMYFVFYHKQNT
+14 LAGTVYFVFYYQKDT
-29 KIFSPQE
+29 KIFSPKE
-36 ADAIILIDTKKL
+36 ADAIILVDTKKL

-58 HPSLWFESKEK
+58 HPSLWFESKGK
-69 NKISFKESGVKIPDF
+69 NKISFKKSGVKIPDF
-84 LQAFHLKNSKVSNW
+84 LQVFHLKNSKVSNW

-107 KTFLLFLEQQKFTD
+107 KTFLLFLKQQKFTD

-129 DQVFIKIFG
+129 DQIYIKLLG
-138 GNLII
+138 KNLII

-155 QLFHSFQANLF
+155 QLFHSFQVNLF
-166 DANALVTN
+166 DADALVTN

-180 LNTKKGSHNLSVELK
+180 LNTKKGSHNLSFELR

-216 LLKTNSFLETELDAE
+216 LLKTDSFLETELDAE
-231 NIKIFSSFFDK
+231 NIKSFSSIFDE

-251 RMKTSVHLE
+251 QMKASVHLE
-260 EENDTIITYSYDD
+260 EVNDTIITYSYDD
-273 NFNEVEKKIFQK
+273 NFNEVEKKTFQK
-285 IIQPNYIIDFQSSN
+285 IIQPNYIIDFQSLN
-299 PEKTELYFQNKKWI
+299 LEKTKLYFQNKKWI
-313 NAQNQ
+313 NAQKQ

-326 NLIIQNSK
+326 NLIIQQSK

-340 TRKPVQQSFNLNENY
+340 TRKPIQQSFNLNENY

-367 LKTLSPKEKKM
+367 LKTLSPKEKKI

-393 YCLKVQ
+393 YYLKVQ

>member
-1 MMKKKLFVFVILL
+1 MKKKLFAFVLLL

-84 LQAFHLKNSKVSNW
+84 LQVFHLKNSKVSNW
-98 YSVFELEDR
+98 YSVFELEDK
-107 KTFLLFLEQQKFTD
+107 KTFLLFLKQQKFTD

-129 DQVFIKIFG
+129 DQVFIKILG

-155 QLFHSFQANLF
+155 QLFHSSQANLF
-166 DANALVTN
+166 DADTLVTN

-180 LNTKKGSHNLSVELK
+180 LNTKKGSHNLSVELR

-206 SYDPSPAISK
+206 SYDPFPAISK
-216 LLKTNSFLETELDAE
+216 LLKTDSFLETEMDAE
-231 NIKIFSSFFDK
+231 NIKNFSSFFDK
-242 TFADSSSIN
+242 TFADSSSVNQI
-251 RMKTSVHLE
+251 KASVHLE
-260 EENDTIITYSYDD
+260 EVNDTIITYSYDD
-273 NFNEVEKKIFQK
+273 NFNEVEKKTFQK
-285 IIQPNYIIDFQSSN
+285 IIQPNYIIDFQSLN

-313 NAQNQ
+313 NAQKQ

-326 NLIIQNSK
+326 NLITQQRK
-334 GFEIKS
+334 DFEIKS
-340 TRKPVQQSFNLNENY
+340 TRKPIQQSFNLNENY

-367 LKTLSPKEKKM
+367 LNTLSPKEKKM

>member
-1 MMKKKLFVFVILL
+1 MKKKLFAFVLLL

-58 HPSLWFESKEK
+58 HPSLWFESKGK
-69 NKISFKESGVKIPDF
+69 NKISFRKSGVKIPDF
-84 LQAFHLKNSKVSNW
+84 LQVFHLKSSKVSNW

-107 KTFLLFLEQQKFTD
+107 KTFLLFLKQQKFTD
-121 LGNQMFRK
+121 LGNQVFRK
-129 DQVFIKIFG
+129 DVVFIKILG
-138 GNLII
+138 ENLII
-143 GSSND
+143 GSSSD

-155 QLFHSFQANLF
+155 QLFHSSQANLF
-166 DANALVTN
+166 DADSLVTN

-180 LNTKKGSHNLSVELK
+180 LNTKKGSHNLSVELR

-206 SYDPSPAISK
+206 SYDPSPVISK
-216 LLKTNSFLETELDAE
+216 LLETDSFLETKLDAE
-231 NIKIFSSFFDK
+231 NIKNFSSIFDK
-242 TFADSSSIN
+242 TFADSSSVNEI
-251 RMKTSVHLE
+251 KASVHLE
-260 EENDTIITYSYDD
+260 EVNDTMITYSYDD
-273 NFNEVEKKIFQK
+273 NFNEVEKKTFQK
-285 IIQPNYIIDFQSSN
+285 IIQPNYIIDFQSLN
-299 PEKTELYFQNKKWI
+299 PEKTELYFENKKWI

-326 NLIIQNSK
+326 NLITQNSK

-340 TRKPVQQSFNLNENY
+340 TRKTVQQSFNLNENY

-367 LKTLSPKEKKM
+367 LKTLSPKEKKV

-393 YCLKVQ
+393 YYLKVQ
-399 FKKDDLP
+399 FKKDDRP

>member
-1 MMKKKLFVFVILL
+1 MKKKLFVFVILL

-107 KTFLLFLEQQKFTD
+107 KTFLLFLERQKFTD

-216 LLKTNSFLETELDAE
+216 L
-231 NIKIFSSFFDK
+231 
-242 TFADSSSIN
+242 
-251 RMKTSVHLE
+251 
-260 EENDTIITYSYDD
+260 
-273 NFNEVEKKIFQK
+273 
-285 IIQPNYIIDFQSSN
+285 
-299 PEKTELYFQNKKWI
+299 
-313 NAQNQ
+313 
-318 FTAIPFQP
+318 
-326 NLIIQNSK
+326 
-334 GFEIKS
+334 
-340 TRKPVQQSFNLNENY
+340 
-355 IFVKNNPLLLSF
+355 
-367 LKTLSPKEKKM
+367 
-378 ISDIDYIFYGNRDQD
+378 
-393 YCLKVQ
+393 
-399 FKKDDLP
+399 
-406 LILRW
+406 

>member
-1 MMKKKLFVFVILL
+1 MKKKLFAFVLLL

-69 NKISFKESGVKIPDF
+69 NTISFKESGVKIPDF

-98 YSVFELEDR
+98 YSVFELKDK
-107 KTFLLFLEQQKFTD
+107 KTFLLFLKQQKFTD
-121 LGNQMFRK
+121 LGNQVFRK

-138 GNLII
+138 GNLIV
-143 GSSND
+143 GSSSD
-148 DFERINN
+148 DFERINI
-155 QLFHSFQANLF
+155 QLFHSSQANLF
-166 DANALVTN
+166 DADALVTN

-180 LNTKKGSHNLSVELK
+180 LNTKKGSHNLSIELK

-216 LLKTNSFLETELDAE
+216 LLKTDSFLETELDAE

-242 TFADSSSIN
+242 PFADSSSIHQ
-251 RMKTSVHLE
+251 MKASVHLE

-273 NFNEVEKKIFQK
+273 NFNEVEKKTFQK
-285 IIQPNYIIDFQSSN
+285 IIQPNYIIDFQCLN
-299 PEKTELYFQNKKWI
+299 PEDTELYFQNKKWI

-326 NLIIQNSK
+326 NLITQKSK

-340 TRKPVQQSFNLNENY
+340 TRKPIQQSFNLNENY

>member
-1 MMKKKLFVFVILL
+1 MKKKLFAFVLLL

-29 KIFSPQE
+29 MIFSPQE

-48 TREYVYSLAG
+48 IREYVYSLAG
-58 HPSLWFESKEK
+58 HPSLWFGSKEK
-69 NKISFKESGVKIPDF
+69 NTISFKESGVKIPDF

-107 KTFLLFLEQQKFTD
+107 KTFLSFLKQQKFTD

-129 DQVFIKIFG
+129 DQAFIKIFG
-138 GNLII
+138 ENLII
-143 GSSND
+143 GSSSD

-155 QLFHSFQANLF
+155 QLFHSSQANLF
-166 DANALVTN
+166 DADALVTN

-180 LNTKKGSHNLSVELK
+180 LNTKKGSHNLSVELR

-231 NIKIFSSFFDK
+231 NIKNFASIFDK

-251 RMKTSVHLE
+251 QMKTSVHLE
-260 EENDTIITYSYDD
+260 EVNDTIITYSYDD
-273 NFNEVEKKIFQK
+273 NFNEVEKKTFQK
-285 IIQPNYIIDFQSSN
+285 IIQPNYIIDFQSLN
-299 PEKTELYFQNKKWI
+299 PENTELYFQNKKWI

-326 NLIIQNSK
+326 NLIIQKSK

-378 ISDIDYIFYGNRDQD
+378 ISDIDYTFYGNRDQD

>member
-1 MMKKKLFVFVILL
+1 MKKKLFAFVFLL

-58 HPSLWFESKEK
+58 HPSLWFRSKEK
-69 NKISFKESGVKIPDF
+69 NTISFKESGVKIPDF

-98 YSVFELEDR
+98 YSVFELEDT
-107 KTFLLFLEQQKFTD
+107 KTFLLFLKQQKFTD
-121 LGNQMFRK
+121 LGNQVFRK
-129 DQVFIKIFG
+129 DQVYIKIFG

-143 GSSND
+143 GSSSD

-155 QLFHSFQANLF
+155 QLFHSSQANLF
-166 DANALVTN
+166 DADALVTN

-180 LNTKKGSHNLSVELK
+180 LNTKKGSHNLSVELR

-206 SYDPSPAISK
+206 YYDPSPAISR
-216 LLKTNSFLETELDAE
+216 LLKTDSFLETELNAE
-231 NIKIFSSFFDK
+231 NIKNFTFLFDK
-242 TFADSSSIN
+242 TFADSSSIS
-251 RMKTSVHLE
+251 KLKASVHLE
-260 EENDTIITYSYDD
+260 EVNDTIITYSYDD
-273 NFNEVEKKIFQK
+273 NFNEVEKKTFQK
-285 IIQPNYIIDFQSSN
+285 IIQPNYIIDFQSLN

-326 NLIIQNSK
+326 NLITQQSK

-340 TRKPVQQSFNLNENY
+340 TRKPIQQSFNLNENY

-367 LKTLSPKEKKM
+367 FKTLLPKEKKM
-378 ISDIDYIFYGNRDQD
+378 ISDIDYIFYGNRNQD
-393 YCLKVQ
+393 YYMKVQ

>member
-1 MMKKKLFVFVILL
+1 MKKKLFAFVLLL

-48 TREYVYSLAG
+48 TREYVYSLAV
-58 HPSLWFESKEK
+58 HPSSWFGSKEK
-69 NKISFKESGVKIPDF
+69 NTISFKESGVKIPDF
-84 LQAFHLKNSKVSNW
+84 LQIFHLKSSKVSNW

-107 KTFLLFLEQQKFTD
+107 KTFLLFLKQQKFTD
-121 LGNQMFRK
+121 LGNQMFKK

-143 GSSND
+143 GSSSD

-155 QLFHSFQANLF
+155 QLFHSSQANLF
-166 DANALVTN
+166 DADALVTN

-180 LNTKKGSHNLSVELK
+180 LNTKKGSHNLSVELR
-195 HDEIEIRNQSD
+195 HGEIEIRNQSD
-206 SYDPSPAISK
+206 SYDPSPVISK
-216 LLKTNSFLETELDAE
+216 LLKTDSFLETKLDAE
-231 NIKIFSSFFDK
+231 NIKNFSSIFDK

-251 RMKTSVHLE
+251 QIKASVHLE
-260 EENDTIITYSYDD
+260 EVNDTIITYSYDD
-273 NFNEVEKKIFQK
+273 NFNEVEKKTFQK
-285 IIQPNYIIDFQSSN
+285 IIQPNYIIDFQSLN
-299 PEKTELYFQNKKWI
+299 LEKTKLYFHNKKWI

-326 NLIIQNSK
+326 NLITQNNK

-340 TRKPVQQSFNLNENY
+340 TRKPVQQSFNLIENY
-355 IFVKNNPLLLSF
+355 IFVKNIPLLLSF
-367 LKTLSPKEKKM
+367 LKTLSPKEKKI
-378 ISDIDYIFYGNRDQD
+378 ISDIDYIFYGNRNQD
-393 YCLKVQ
+393 YYLKVQ

>member
-1 MMKKKLFVFVILL
+1 MKKKLFAFVFLL
-14 FAGMMYFVFYHKQNT
+14 LAGMMYFVFYHKQNT

-48 TREYVYSLAG
+48 TREYVYSLAV
-58 HPSLWFESKEK
+58 HPSLWFGSKEK
-69 NKISFKESGVKIPDF
+69 NTISFKESGVKIPDF
-84 LQAFHLKNSKVSNW
+84 LQIFHLKSSKFSNW

-107 KTFLLFLEQQKFTD
+107 KTFLLFLKQQNFTD
-121 LGNQMFRK
+121 LGNQVFRK
-129 DQVFIKIFG
+129 DLVFIKILG
-138 GNLII
+138 KNLII
-143 GSSND
+143 GSSSD

-155 QLFHSFQANLF
+155 QLFHSSQANLF
-166 DANALVTN
+166 DVDALVTN
-174 GLGSII
+174 GIGSII
-180 LNTKKGSHNLSVELK
+180 LNTKKGSHNLSVELR

-206 SYDPSPAISK
+206 SYDPSPVISK
-216 LLKTNSFLETELDAE
+216 LLKTDSFLETALNAE
-231 NIKIFSSFFDK
+231 NIKSFSSIFDE

-251 RMKTSVHLE
+251 QMKVSVHLE
-260 EENDTIITYSYDD
+260 EVNDTIITYSYDD
-273 NFNEVEKKIFQK
+273 NFNEVEKKTFQK
-285 IIQPNYIIDFQSSN
+285 IIQPNYIIDFQSLN
-299 PEKTELYFQNKKWI
+299 PEKTKLYFHNKKWI

-326 NLIIQNSK
+326 NLITQNSK

-367 LKTLSPKEKKM
+367 LKTLSSKEKKI

-399 FKKDDLP
+399 FKKYDLP